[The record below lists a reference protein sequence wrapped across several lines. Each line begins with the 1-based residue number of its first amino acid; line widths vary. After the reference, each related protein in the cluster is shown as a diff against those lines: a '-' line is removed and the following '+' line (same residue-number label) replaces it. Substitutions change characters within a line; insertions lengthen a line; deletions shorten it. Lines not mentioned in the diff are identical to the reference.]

1 MGDFSQNGIVSTLH
15 DFGTKSTTEIEKDL
29 LSFSKERKMEL
40 ILPCLFSELE
50 GSALPNIIDQ
60 ISKTKYLNHVIIG
73 LDKASESQAKKA
85 WKFFKKINVPFTI
98 LWNDGPKLKKLD
110 SELEKKN
117 LAPNQ
122 MGKGRNVWYCIGMCI
137 ARDTARSVAL
147 HDCDIKTYDRRML
160 AKLFYPVVNPLFNFE
175 FCKGYYPRV
184 ADGKMNGRV
193 ARLLVFP
200 LLTALE
206 KTIGKSDYLDFMKSF
221 KYPLAGEFSFRRNVL
236 PELRISSDWGI
247 EIGILSE
254 MQRSYSPQNICQV
267 DLAETYDHKHQKLSI
282 DDETKGLS
290 RMSIDIIKTFIKKLA
305 TQGHSFSREKFRS
318 LKATYYRSALDLI
331 DIYRSDAQMNG
342 LKFDSHTEE
351 KAVELFAI
359 NIMKA
364 GEAFYL
370 NPMDLSLIHI

>member
-1 MGDFSQNGIVSTLH
+1 MGDFHQNGSVSTLH
-15 DFGTKSTTEIEKDL
+15 NLGQRPTEEIERE
-29 LSFSKERKMEL
+29 LSLFKKSRPMGL
-40 ILPCLFSELE
+40 VLPSLYSELE
-50 GSALPNIIDQ
+50 GPALSGIVSEL
-60 ISKTKYLNHVIIG
+60 SKVPYLEEIVIG
-73 LDKASESQAKKA
+73 LDNATLDQYKYSIEYFSKLQHHHR
-85 WKFFKKINVPFTI
+85 I
-98 LWNDGPKLKKLD
+98 LWNDGPRLKEIDQKLQKAG
-110 SELEKKN
+110 
-117 LAPNQ
+117 LAPTQ
-122 MGKGRNVWYCIGMCI
+122 KGKGRNVWYCIGMSI

-290 RMSIDIIKTFIKKLA
+290 RMSIDCLLYT
-305 TQGHSFSREKFRS
+305 SPSPR
-318 LKATYYRSALDLI
+318 
-331 DIYRSDAQMNG
+331 
-342 LKFDSHTEE
+342 
-351 KAVELFAI
+351 
-359 NIMKA
+359 
-364 GEAFYL
+364 
-370 NPMDLSLIHI
+370 DLSTSRMPSSA